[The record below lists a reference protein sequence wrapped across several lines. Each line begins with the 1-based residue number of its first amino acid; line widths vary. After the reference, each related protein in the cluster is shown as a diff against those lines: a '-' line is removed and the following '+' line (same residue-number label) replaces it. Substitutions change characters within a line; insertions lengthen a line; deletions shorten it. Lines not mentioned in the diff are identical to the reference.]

1 MQTTPHYDRAIR
13 SVRACERWSR
23 EGFPGASY
31 EDWIRIAND
40 TQPEEL
46 LIHIRQRAE
55 HEFKETIDRLRAQQ
69 AETPV
74 QKTLRPDF
82 HFQPKR
88 GNRAQVRKQN

>member
-1 MQTTPHYDRAIR
+1 MKITPNYDRAIR

-31 EDWIRIAND
+31 EDLIRIAND

-55 HEFKETIDRLRAQQ
+55 REFKETIDQL
-69 AETPV
+69 
-74 QKTLRPDF
+74 
-82 HFQPKR
+82 
-88 GNRAQVRKQN
+88 RAQVRLGNMGFTTVLEEIQD

>member
-1 MQTTPHYDRAIR
+1 MSARNTTPRPKQR
-13 SVRACERWSR
+13 SRDENN
-23 EGFPGASY
+23 
-31 EDWIRIAND
+31 DLIRIAND

-74 QKTLRPDF
+74 
-82 HFQPKR
+82 
-88 GNRAQVRKQN
+88 

>member
-1 MQTTPHYDRAIR
+1 MKITPNYDRAIR

-31 EDWIRIAND
+31 KDLIRIAND

-74 QKTLRPDF
+74 
-82 HFQPKR
+82 
-88 GNRAQVRKQN
+88 